1 MVFGNDGRLESGSNF
16 SRLKTKISNNNNNNN
31 NTNSSNSNNSAT
43 NINNN
48 NATNSN
54 NSSSSSEN
62 LKTLLDILKSSSQTI
77 NKNDLINALK
87 YSTRA
92 EINNA
97 ISSLLNDQ
105 NESTSSS
112 TNLPANSSNA
122 SLTSLVSNS
131 TLNNNNNSTSN
142 NLNTNNNNNNDTL
155 VNSYDSNKSEDM
167 GADNEQPADSVGMS
181 KLNLQSS
188 ENFDEHIASNVE
200 FDDSDTQSIQKQGN
214 EFDAEYEGDDEVLAK
229 NDLSLFNELSRE
241 NYDITELDDGADLT
255 GIWAFFLND
264 FNKILLCTI
273 KKLNELLIQ

>member
-1 MVFGNDGRLESGSNF
+1 MERTKMVFGNDGRLESGSNF
-16 SRLKTKISNNNNNNN
+16 SRLKTKINHNNNNN
-31 NTNSSNSNNSAT
+31 NTNSSSSNNSVP

-48 NATNSN
+48 NLTSSN
-54 NSSSSSEN
+54 NNSSSSSSEN
-62 LKTLLDILKSSSQTI
+62 LKTLLDILKSTSQTI

-131 TLNNNNNSTSN
+131 TLNNNTNNINDSSNN

-155 VNSYDSNKSEDM
+155 VNSYDSNKSE
-167 GADNEQPADSVGMS
+167 DNEQPADSVGMS

-200 FDDSDTQSIQKQGN
+200 FDDSDTQSIQKHGN

-255 GIWAFFLND
+255 GIWAIVYFFNEP
-264 FNKILLCTI
+264 I
-273 KKLNELLIQ
+273 KMS

>member
-16 SRLKTKISNNNNNNN
+16 SRLKTKINNNNNNNN
-31 NTNSSNSNNSAT
+31 NTNSSSSNNSAP
-43 NINNN
+43 NLNNN
-48 NATNSN
+48 NSTNSN
-54 NSSSSSEN
+54 NNNSSSSSSEN
-62 LKTLLDILKSSSQTI
+62 LKTLLDILKSTSQSI

-92 EINNA
+92 EINNV

-105 NESTSSS
+105 NESTSSSS

-131 TLNNNNNSTSN
+131 TLNNNNNNNEGNNN
-142 NLNTNNNNNNDTL
+142 NLNINNNNNNDTL

-255 GIWAFFLND
+255 GI
-264 FNKILLCTI
+264 
-273 KKLNELLIQ
+273 LIFWF